1 MTARAGETTR
11 ILLILLVVGFVV
23 RLLFGILFVG
33 LGTAPAGDAA
43 TYDQIAHN
51 LISEGKY
58 IQYHGTGMW
67 LSFRPPLL
75 PFVLAGLYSVVG
87 YSFTASRLFMI
98 IIGSLLPLVVFAIT
112 HRVFGRRAAIIA
124 GVVSAVYPS
133 FVLYSNTLHTEGL
146 FVILLYLL
154 IMFLIRFA
162 DSTKTVDICMA
173 GIMAGLCSLCR
184 PTLLVFVP
192 VCILW
197 LLITGR
203 RAPLKALRAVILFA
217 VLAGAVIAPWT
228 YRNYSVHGE
237 FVPIASRGG
246 VTLWFGNNKWATGN
260 IANDYEKLR
269 EIAPDTSTLTE
280 TASSRFFR
288 QEAMKYIKA
297 YPQRF
302 VVLGIKKI
310 FHLWRPEGFRFP
322 GLVEKIPRMGRFA
335 IGFLSYVPFLLL
347 FLVGVVLNLKGLRL
361 FRDPPLLLFTLL
373 VVTFTLVH
381 AVFTAMP
388 RYRQPLEPTIILIGS
403 WALVVILDGLRGRR
417 TKSA

>member
-1 MTARAGETTR
+1 MAARAEKTTR
-11 ILLILLVVGFVV
+11 ILFVLFAV
-23 RLLFGILFVG
+23 AFVTRLLFGILFVG
-33 LGTAPAGDAA
+33 LDTAPAGDAA

-58 IQYHGTGMW
+58 VQYHGTGMW

-75 PFVLAGLYSVVG
+75 PFVLAGLYSIVG
-87 YSFTASRLFMI
+87 YSFTASRLLMI
-98 IIGSLLPLVVFAIT
+98 IIGSLLPLVVFALT
-112 HRVFGRRAAIIA
+112 RRVFGKRAAIIA

-146 FVILLYLL
+146 FVVLLYLL

-162 DSTKTVDICMA
+162 DGMKTVDICVA
-173 GIMAGLCSLCR
+173 GVIAGLGCLCR
-184 PTLLVFVP
+184 PTLLAFVP

-197 LLITGR
+197 LLITGKR
-203 RAPLKALRAVILFA
+203 GLLQSLRAAVLLV

-246 VTLWFGNNKWATGN
+246 VTLWLGNNRWATGN

-269 EIAPDTSTLTE
+269 EVMPDTGTLTE
-280 TASSRFFR
+280 TQSSRFFR
-288 QEAMKYIKA
+288 QEAMKYIKT

-302 VVLGIKKI
+302 VVLGVKRV

-335 IGFLSYVPFLLL
+335 IGFLSYVPFFLL
-347 FLVGVVLNLKGLRL
+347 FLVGVVLLLKGLRL
-361 FRDPPLLLFTLL
+361 LRDPPLLLFTFL

-381 AVFTAMP
+381 AVFASMP
-388 RYRQPLEPTIILIGS
+388 RYRQPLEPAIILIGS
-403 WALVVILDGLRGRR
+403 WALIVILDALRGRR
-417 TKSA
+417 AESA